1 MNEPI
6 YATVREIV
14 ADALRVDPAALLPGT
29 RLREELGADSMHL
42 VTILIGLDAAF
53 DVEFEATALPKTE
66 VTMAWI
72 VEHVDIVLSRRSKLA
87 PRPAVEESMSPVSG
101 Q

>member
-53 DVEFEATALPKTE
+53 DVEFEATALPRTE

-72 VEHVDIVLSRRSKLA
+72 VEHVDIVLSRRSK
-87 PRPAVEESMSPVSG
+87 
-101 Q
+101 

>member
-1 MNEPI
+1 MNDSI
-6 YATVREIV
+6 YRTVRDIV
-14 ADALRVDPAALLPGT
+14 SDALRVDAAILLPGT

-53 DVEFEATALPKTE
+53 DVEFEADALPTTE

-72 VEHVDIVLSRRSKLA
+72 VDHVDSVLSRRPK
-87 PRPAVEESMSPVSG
+87 
-101 Q
+101 